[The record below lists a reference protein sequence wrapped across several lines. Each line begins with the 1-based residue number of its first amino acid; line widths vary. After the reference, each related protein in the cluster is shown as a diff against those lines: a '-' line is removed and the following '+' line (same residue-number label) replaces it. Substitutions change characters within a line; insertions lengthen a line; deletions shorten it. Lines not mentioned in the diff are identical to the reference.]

1 MMALVLATEKRWS
14 GKTGTFVSW
23 DQGFESALLQRRVRE
38 PSVPLVISR
47 ARCQGTSPRTRVSLL
62 AQQPHLFGQTTA
74 DLGVAAIGEPSG
86 VALSIA
92 DACREMREHENV
104 DTKKICQDPA
114 IRLMVFQLAHLFGV
128 AGAQYD
134 LVHYIADEAA
144 CKERLAEFGLKPFGA
159 G

>member
-1 MMALVLATEKRWS
+1 MSEPVRPHGSRFREALVIINPGA
-14 GKTGTFVSW
+14 
-23 DQGFESALLQRRVRE
+23 
-38 PSVPLVISR
+38 
-47 ARCQGTSPRTRVSLL
+47 CN
-62 AQQPHLFGQTTA
+62 
-74 DLGVAAIGEPSG
+74 PSG

-92 DACREMREHENV
+92 DACREMREHDKV
-104 DTKKICQDPA
+104 DTKQICQDPA

-144 CKERLAEFGLKPFGA
+144 CKERLAELGLKPFGA